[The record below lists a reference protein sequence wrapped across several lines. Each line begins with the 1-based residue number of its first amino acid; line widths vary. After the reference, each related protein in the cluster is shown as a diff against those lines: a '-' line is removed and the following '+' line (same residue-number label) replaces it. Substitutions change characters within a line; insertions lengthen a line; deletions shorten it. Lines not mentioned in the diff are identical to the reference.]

1 MEEPRLKN
9 IEEKPKEIVNLPDLK
24 KEPQEPKKVV
34 TKLPSWNIE
43 PPIEINRGQK

>member
-9 IEEKPKEIVNLPDLK
+9 IDNKSKEIVNLPDLK
-24 KEPQEPKKVV
+24 KKEEEPKKVV
-34 TKLPSWNIE
+34 TKLPNWNIE